1 MKKSDRCLEELWQ
14 LIGIAGI
21 SPAMG
26 YLAREKAL
34 KIWIDRWV
42 YELDHEESYIKSNF
56 SDEEKAV
63 INNHSI
69 NIIADKLM
77 EEGVKIED
85 DSKRLKLKVR
95 VLRY

>member
-1 MKKSDRCLEELWQ
+1 MKKSDRCLEELRQ

-26 YLAREKAL
+26 FLAREKAL
-34 KIWIDRWV
+34 EIWIDRWV
-42 YELDHEESYIKSNF
+42 YELDHEESYIKFDF
-56 SDEEKAV
+56 SDEEKAA

-69 NIIADKLM
+69 NIIVDKLM
-77 EEGVKIED
+77 EDGVKVED
-85 DSKRLKLKVR
+85 DSKKLRLKVR